1 MPETRKLNP
10 LPFLSALCL
19 ALSGCEP
26 AGDPADPSSGTPADA
41 PSGYATEGSSA
52 PHAKTAAGA
61 SPITALVGGTLIDGT
76 GDGPL
81 DDAAVLIDGTR
92 IAAVGASG
100 DVAIPEGAITV
111 DVGGKWLVPGLI
123 DAHVHFMESGRIY
136 TKPGQIDLTH
146 LVPYDEE
153 VAWMQQRVP
162 VTLKSYLCAGV
173 TGAVSV
179 GGPRFEYE
187 VREQARARA
196 DAPDVYVA
204 HGPVTLVPAETLFPP
219 FDGDVSVRSVSGPGS
234 AEETIR
240 QGAQWKA
247 DLVKTG
253 YLGGPFADYEMDYA
267 AVHEAIV
274 AESAVHGFKVTTHVT
289 ELEPAR
295 ILVELGVDSLQ
306 HLPLDAPLDAAFL
319 ELAKSRGVVVVPT
332 LAVWRRNFVDV
343 YNRSFDLL
351 PIEERCGDPQVI
363 ASWYEVGDLPAPP
376 PEVMEMYGGVM
387 AVAAG
392 NTKLLLDAGV
402 PLAAGSDTGNL
413 GLLHGPSLHYE
424 LKLMGEAGVPPADL
438 IVAATLN
445 AARVAGQADR
455 VGSIEPGKQADL
467 LVLDADPLADIGNL
481 QAIGSVVKSGVL
493 FDRATLLPHT
503 E

>member
-1 MPETRKLNP
+1 MTHSKQPGVVPILT
-10 LPFLSALCL
+10 ALYLVL
-19 ALSGCEP
+19 AGCGP
-26 AGDPADPSSGTPADA
+26 SGTPTVPLSATNA
-41 PSGYATEGSSA
+41 GTPSDRATGS
-52 PHAKTAAGA
+52 PAAGVA
-61 SPITALVGGTLIDGT
+61 GNAAGEFPVTALVGGTLIDGT
-76 GDGPL
+76 GDAPL
-81 DDAAVLIDGTR
+81 ADAVVLIDGTW
-92 IAAVGASG
+92 IAAVGTRSEIT
-100 DVAIPEGAITV
+100 IPEGARTV

-187 VREQARARA
+187 VREQARARSG
-196 DAPDVYVA
+196 APDVYVA

-219 FDGDVSVRSVSGPGS
+219 FDGDVSVRSVTGPAS
-234 AEETIR
+234 AAETIR
-240 QGAQWKA
+240 QGARWNA

-253 YLGGPFADYEMDYA
+253 YLGGPFADLEKDYA

-274 AESAVHGFKVTTHVT
+274 AESAMHGFNVTTHVT

-295 ILVELGVDSLQ
+295 TLLELGVDSLQ

-319 ELAKSRGVVVVPT
+319 ELAKSSGVVVVPT

-343 YNRSFDLL
+343 YDRTFDLL

-363 ASWYEVGDLPAPP
+363 ASWYEVGELPAPP

-387 AVAAG
+387 AVAAE

-445 AARVAGQADR
+445 AAMVAGQADR

-481 QAIGSVVKSGVL
+481 QAIGRVVKSGVL
-493 FDRATLLPHT
+493 FDRATLLPPA

>member
-1 MPETRKLNP
+1 MESPTTAAASN
-10 LPFLSALCL
+10 A
-19 ALSGCEP
+19 
-26 AGDPADPSSGTPADA
+26 AGDA
-41 PSGYATEGSSA
+41 PV
-52 PHAKTAAGA
+52 
-61 SPITALVGGTLIDGT
+61 TALVGGILIDGT
-76 GDGPL
+76 GAAPL
-81 DDAAVLIDGTR
+81 ADAVVLIDGSE
-92 IAAVGASG
+92 IASVGARG
-100 DVAIPEGAITV
+100 EVALPEGTRVVEI
-111 DVGGKWLVPGLI
+111 GGKWLVPGLI

-187 VREQARARA
+187 VREQARARH

-204 HGPVTLVPAETLFPP
+204 HGPVTLVPAATLFPP
-219 FDGDVSVRSVSGPGS
+219 FDGDVSVRSVTDPGS
-234 AEETIR
+234 AAETIR
-240 QGAQWKA
+240 QGAQWEA

-253 YLGGPFADYEMDYA
+253 YLGGPFADQEKDYA
-267 AVHEAIV
+267 AMHEAIV

-295 ILVELGVDSLQ
+295 TLVELGVDSLQ
-306 HLPLDAPLDAAFL
+306 HLPLDASLDAAFL
-319 ELAKSRGVVVVPT
+319 ELAKSSGVVVVPT

-343 YNRSFDLL
+343 YDRSFDLL
-351 PIEERCGDPQVI
+351 PIEEQCGDPQVI
-363 ASWYEVGDLPAPP
+363 ASWHEVGELPAPP

-392 NTKLLLDAGV
+392 NTKRLLDAGV

-424 LKLMGEAGVPPADL
+424 LKLLGEAGVPPAEL
-438 IVAATLN
+438 IVAATLH
-445 AARVAGQADR
+445 AAMVAGQADR

-467 LVLDADPLADIGNL
+467 LVIEADPLADIGNL
-481 QAIGSVVKSGVL
+481 QAIGQVIKSGVV
-493 FDRATLLPHT
+493 FDPATFLPPA

>member
-1 MPETRKLNP
+1 MQSTEHFKL
-10 LPFLSALCL
+10 LLFLSAYSWML
-19 ALSGCEP
+19 AGCEP
-26 AGDPADPSSGTPADA
+26 TANPVDSPSRNAMDNPTTSIEGDGAGNSSV
-41 PSGYATEGSSA
+41 
-52 PHAKTAAGA
+52 
-61 SPITALVGGTLIDGT
+61 TALVGATLIDGT
-76 GDGPL
+76 GAVPL
-81 DDAAVLIDGTR
+81 DDAVVVIEGTE
-92 IAAVGASG
+92 IAAAGARG
-100 DVAIPEGAITV
+100 NVPIPEGASTV
-111 DVGGKWLVPGLI
+111 DVGGRWLVPGLV

-162 VTLKSYLCAGV
+162 VTLKAYLCAGV

-187 VREQARARA
+187 VREQARARP

-204 HGPVTLVPAETLFPP
+204 HGPVTLVPAEILFPP
-219 FDGDVSVRSVSGPGS
+219 FDGDTSVRTVTDPAS
-234 AEETIR
+234 AAATIR
-240 QGAQWKA
+240 QGAEWNA

-253 YLGGPFADYEMDYA
+253 YLGGPFADYEKDYA
-267 AVHEAIV
+267 AMHAAIV

-295 ILVELGVDSLQ
+295 TLIQLGVDSLQ
-306 HLPLDAPLDAAFL
+306 HLPLDAPLDATFL
-319 ELAKSRGVVVVPT
+319 ELAKSSGVIVVPT
-332 LAVWRRNFVDV
+332 LAVWRRNFVDL
-343 YNRSFDLL
+343 YDRSFDLL
-351 PIEERCGDPQVI
+351 PIEKQCGDPQVI
-363 ASWYEVGDLPAPP
+363 ASWREVGELPAAA
-376 PEVMEMYGGVM
+376 PEVMEMYGAGM
-387 AVAAG
+387 AIAAG
-392 NTKLLLDAGV
+392 NTKLLLDAGI

-445 AARVAGQADR
+445 AARVAGQEHR
-455 VGSIEPGKQADL
+455 VGSIETGKQADL

-481 QAIGSVVKSGVL
+481 QAISRVIKSG
-493 FDRATLLPHT
+493 FIFNRAAFTHT
-503 E
+503 RLNGT

>member
-1 MPETRKLNP
+1 MQSTNHLN
-10 LPFLSALCL
+10 LLLFLSAFSWML
-19 ALSGCEP
+19 AGCEP
-26 AGDPADPSSGTPADA
+26 TADPVDS
-41 PSGYATEGSSA
+41 PSGNAMDDPTTSIEGDGAGNSSV
-52 PHAKTAAGA
+52 
-61 SPITALVGGTLIDGT
+61 TALVGATLIDGT
-76 GDGPL
+76 GAAPL
-81 DDAAVLIDGTR
+81 DDAVVIVEGTE
-92 IAAVGASG
+92 IAAAGARGNVS
-100 DVAIPEGAITV
+100 IPEGANTV

-162 VTLKSYLCAGV
+162 VTLRSYLCAGV

-179 GGPRFEYE
+179 GGPRFEYQ

-204 HGPVTLVPAETLFPP
+204 HGPVTLVPAEILFPP
-219 FDGDVSVRSVSGPGS
+219 FDGDASVRTVTDPAS
-234 AEETIR
+234 AAETIR
-240 QGAQWKA
+240 QGAEWEA

-253 YLGGPFADYEMDYA
+253 YLGGPFADYEKDYA

-274 AESAVHGFKVTTHVT
+274 AESAVHGLKVTTHVT
-289 ELEPAR
+289 ALEPAR
-295 ILVELGVDSLQ
+295 TLIELGVDSLQ
-306 HLPLDAPLDAAFL
+306 HLPLDASLDAAFL
-319 ELAKSRGVVVVPT
+319 ELAKSSGIVAVPT
-332 LAVWRRNFVDV
+332 LAVWQRNFIDI
-343 YNRSFDLL
+343 YKPDFELL
-351 PIEERCGDPQVI
+351 AIERECGDPQVI
-363 ASWYEVGDLPAPP
+363 ASWHEAGELPSPPREVL
-376 PEVMEMYGGVM
+376 EMFGAG
-387 AVAAG
+387 ASVAAA
-392 NTKLLLDAGV
+392 NTRLLLDAGV

-445 AARVAGQADR
+445 AARIAGQEHR
-455 VGSIEPGKQADL
+455 TGSIEAGKQADL

-481 QAIGSVVKSGVL
+481 QAIEVVVKSGVF
-493 FDRATLLPHT
+493 FDREALLPPA

>member
-1 MPETRKLNP
+1 MQCTEHFRL
-10 LPFLSALCL
+10 LGFLSAFFWML
-19 ALSGCEP
+19 AGCEP
-26 AGDPADPSSGTPADA
+26 TDGPVDA
-41 PSGYATEGSSA
+41 PSGNAMHNATTSVEGDGAGNSSA
-52 PHAKTAAGA
+52 
-61 SPITALVGGTLIDGT
+61 IALVGATLIDGT
-76 GDGPL
+76 GAAPL
-81 DDAAVLIDGTR
+81 DDAVVIVDGTE
-92 IAAVGASG
+92 IAAAGARG
-100 DVAIPEGAITV
+100 NVPIPEGANTV
-111 DVGGKWLVPGLI
+111 DVDGKWLVPGLI

-162 VTLKSYLCAGV
+162 VTLRSYLCAGV

-196 DAPDVYVA
+196 AAPDVYVA
-204 HGPVTLVPAETLFPP
+204 HGPVTLVPADILFPP
-219 FDGDVSVRSVSGPGS
+219 FDGDASVRTVTDPAS
-234 AEETIR
+234 AAQTII
-240 QGAQWKA
+240 QGAEWGA

-253 YLGGPFADYEMDYA
+253 YLGGPFADYEKEYA

-274 AESAVHGFKVTTHVT
+274 AESAVHGLKVTTHVT
-289 ELEPAR
+289 ALEPAR
-295 ILVELGVDSLQ
+295 KLIELGVDSLQ

-319 ELAKSRGVVVVPT
+319 ELAKSSGIVAVPT
-332 LAVWRRNFVDV
+332 LAVWQRNFIDI
-343 YNRSFDLL
+343 YNPDFELL
-351 PIEERCGDPQVI
+351 DIERECGDPQVI
-363 ASWYEVGDLPAPP
+363 ASWHEAGELPSPPREVL
-376 PEVMEMYGGVM
+376 EMYGAGASV
-387 AVAAG
+387 AVA
-392 NTKLLLDAGV
+392 NTRLLLDAGV

-424 LKLMGEAGVPPADL
+424 LQLMGEAGVPPADL

-445 AARVAGQADR
+445 AAQIAGQEHR

-467 LVLDADPLADIGNL
+467 LVLDRDPLADIGNL
-481 QAIGSVVKSGVL
+481 QAIEAVVKSGVF
-493 FDRATLLPHT
+493 FDREALLPPA

>member
-1 MPETRKLNP
+1 MQSREHVKL
-10 LPFLSALCL
+10 LPFLSAFCWML
-19 ALSGCEP
+19 AGCEP
-26 AGDPADPSSGTPADA
+26 TANRVDSPSS
-41 PSGYATEGSSA
+41 SSA
-52 PHAKTAAGA
+52 ATAIVGA
-61 SPITALVGGTLIDGT
+61 TLIDGT
-76 GDGPL
+76 GAAPVE
-81 DDAAVLIDGTR
+81 DAVVIIDGTE
-92 IAAVGASG
+92 IAAVGARG
-100 DVAIPEGAITV
+100 DVPIPEGASTV

-162 VTLKSYLCAGV
+162 VTLRSYLCAGV

-204 HGPVTLVPAETLFPP
+204 HGPVTLVPAEMLFPP
-219 FDGDVSVRSVSGPGS
+219 FDGDTSVRSVTDPAS
-234 AEETIR
+234 AAETIR
-240 QGAQWKA
+240 QGAEWNA

-253 YLGGPFADYEMDYA
+253 YLGGPFADYEKDYA
-267 AVHEAIV
+267 AVHEAII
-274 AESAVHGFKVTTHVT
+274 AESAAHRLKVTTHVT
-289 ELEPAR
+289 ALEQAR
-295 ILVELGVDSLQ
+295 TLIELGVDSLQ
-306 HLPLDAPLDAAFL
+306 HLPLNAPLDAAFL
-319 ELAKSRGVVVVPT
+319 ELAKSKGIVAVPT
-332 LAVWRRNFVDV
+332 LAVWQRNFIDI
-343 YNRSFDLL
+343 YKPDIELL
-351 PIEERCGDPQVI
+351 DIERECGDPQVI
-363 ASWYEVGDLPAPP
+363 ASWHEAGELPSPP
-376 PEVMEMYGGVM
+376 QVALEMYGAGAAM
-387 AVAAG
+387 AAA
-392 NTKLLLDAGV
+392 NTRLLHEAGV

-424 LKLMGEAGVPPADL
+424 LKLMGEAGVPTTDL

-445 AARVAGQADR
+445 AARIAGQEHR
-455 VGSIEPGKQADL
+455 VGSIEAGKQADL

-481 QAIGSVVKSGVL
+481 QAIKAVVKSGVF
-493 FDRATLLPHT
+493 FDQEALLPSA